1 MTSAQVGVIGGSG
14 FYQMHGLVDM
24 EELRIETPFGPPSD
38 NMVVGTLEGVRV
50 AFLSRHG
57 LGHRI
62 LPAEVPYRAN
72 IWALKSLGVERII
85 AINAVGSMREEMAPG
100 HLVIPDQL
108 VDRTHRTDTF
118 FGRGLV
124 AHIAFD
130 QPFCPQMSDLL
141 DGSARSAGATTH
153 RGGTYVAVEGPAFS
167 TKAETGLYRSWGV
180 SIIGMTALPE
190 ARLAREAEICYATL
204 AFVTDYDTW
213 HEEHEPVSAEVI
225 IKVII
230 ETVETARNVVR
241 GVLRGLPDER
251 DCTCG
256 SALAKALITP
266 AALVPDETKRDLEP
280 IIGKYMPVGAR
291 A

>member
-1 MTSAQVGVIGGSG
+1 MASAQAGVIGGSG
-14 FYQMHGLVDM
+14 FYQMHGLTDV
-24 EELRIETPFGPPSD
+24 EELRIDTPFGPTSSD
-38 NMVVGTLEGVRV
+38 MVAGTLEGVRV

-72 IWALKSLGVERII
+72 IWALKSLGVERIV
-85 AINAVGSMREEMAPG
+85 AINAVGSMRDELAPG
-100 HLVIPDQL
+100 HLVIPDQFI
-108 VDRTHRTDTF
+108 DQTHRIDTF

-130 QPFCPQMSDLL
+130 QPVCPQLSDVLET
-141 DGSARSAGATTH
+141 SARATGTTTH

-167 TKAETGLYRSWGV
+167 TTAETGLYRSWGA

-213 HEEHEPVSAEVI
+213 HEDVEPVTAEMI
-225 IKVII
+225 IKMII
-230 ETVETARNVVR
+230 TTVETARDVLR
-241 GVLRGLPDER
+241 GVLRSLPAER
-251 DCTCG
+251 TCACG
-256 SALAKALITP
+256 ETLAKALITSRD
-266 AALVPDETKRDLEP
+266 LVPDETKRALAP
-280 IIGKYMPVGAR
+280 IIGKYMPVGAT